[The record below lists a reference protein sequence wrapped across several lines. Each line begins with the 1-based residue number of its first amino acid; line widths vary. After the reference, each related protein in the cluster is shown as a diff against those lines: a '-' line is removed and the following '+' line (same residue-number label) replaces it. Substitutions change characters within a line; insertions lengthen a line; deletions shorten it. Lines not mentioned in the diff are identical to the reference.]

1 MEVEMTEIKLA
12 KDAQDVLDK
21 FLVVFPSASRKVNR
35 EKALKGVALQLLTKG
50 AAEADRDMVLEA
62 IEDMFPKSFEPL
74 TMRLRDMQ
82 ALAALAESQK
92 EISQEHPV
100 VKVRRWDIPQVTL
113 DRPVKKVLALLAGPR
128 KKGNTD
134 SILDAVLKGV
144 NEAGCPVE
152 KLSIPDITIS
162 PCIGCMACEA
172 KELETYCAIK
182 DDMTD
187 IYRRFLECDAF
198 VLGFPVYTARE
209 CSQAAAFL
217 DRLKALRSPGN
228 YKKLGKLRKGTL
240 VVTWG
245 WPTENAYNHV
255 VENVAFVLKLYGVET
270 AEIVTGSGFWEAY
283 YKKGTAQ
290 LDEKGI
296 TQAKEAGTALVLG

>member
-1 MEVEMTEIKLA
+1 MTEIKMA

-21 FLVVFPSASRKVNR
+21 FLSAFPSASRQVNR

-50 AAEADRDMVLEA
+50 SAEADGDMVLEA

-82 ALAALAESQK
+82 ALAAIAKSQK

-100 VKVRRWDIPQVTL
+100 VKVRRWDIPGVTL

-134 SILDAVLKGV
+134 CILDAVLEGV
-144 NEAGCPVE
+144 KETGCAVE
-152 KLSIPDITIS
+152 KLSFPDLTIS

-172 KELETYCAIK
+172 KELETYCAVK
-182 DDMTD
+182 DAMTD
-187 IYRRFLECDAF
+187 IYRGFLECDAF

-245 WPTENAYNHV
+245 WPTEHAYNHV

-296 TQAKEAGTALVLG
+296 AQAKEAGRALVLG

>member
-1 MEVEMTEIKLA
+1 MAELKLS
-12 KDAQDVLDK
+12 KEAQDVLDK
-21 FLVVFPSASRKVNR
+21 FLAVFPSASRNVNR
-35 EKALKGVALQLLTKG
+35 EKALKGVALQILTTG
-50 AAEADRDMVLEA
+50 VPEATRDMVLEA

-74 TMRLRDMQ
+74 TMRLRDIQ
-82 ALAALAESQK
+82 ALTALAESQK
-92 EISQEHPV
+92 EVSSEHPV
-100 VKVRRWDIPQVTL
+100 VKIRSWEIPGVTL
-113 DRPVKKVLALLAGPR
+113 DRPVKKVVALMASPR
-128 KKGNTD
+128 KGGNTD
-134 SILDAVLKGV
+134 SIMDAFLKGV
-144 NEAGCPVE
+144 KEADCSVD
-152 KLSIPDITIS
+152 KLSFPDLKIS
-162 PCIGCMACEA
+162 PCVGCMACEV

-217 DRLKALRSPGN
+217 DRLKALRSPGH
-228 YKKLGKLRKGTL
+228 YKKLGKLRKGAL

-283 YKKGTAQ
+283 YKKGTAKMDATGMARAQ
-290 LDEKGI
+290 NSGR
-296 TQAKEAGTALVLG
+296 ALVTR